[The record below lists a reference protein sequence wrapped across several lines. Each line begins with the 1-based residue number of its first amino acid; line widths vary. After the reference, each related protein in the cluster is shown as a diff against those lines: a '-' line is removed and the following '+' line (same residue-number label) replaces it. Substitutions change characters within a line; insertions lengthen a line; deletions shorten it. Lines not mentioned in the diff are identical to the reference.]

1 MSLHD
6 RLKSLGGEVTATD
19 ARPLSTEAAA
29 VASGMK
35 KVIDAVSDE
44 VIGYDE
50 KTHALLEEVES
61 AAHIS
66 VDELLSSM
74 GAFASLAASP
84 KTGSLM
90 AFANKPGV
98 RKKDLEAYLSSKWLR
113 NVVLGVFDNEVCSW
127 TYSIY
132 SLVLPHTSA
141 IELAERVRSLSKEHK
156 TSELE
161 ILSKLTGNSL
171 QQESDILGLLRT
183 VARRQPKL
191 FDLLVSVIK

>member
-1 MSLHD
+1 MLPTTTAPLDKQVNSNKHSLQPPPK
-6 RLKSLGGEVTATD
+6 REEVVD
-19 ARPLSTEAAA
+19 HE
-29 VASGMK
+29 
-35 KVIDAVSDE
+35 
-44 VIGYDE
+44 YDD
-50 KTHALLEEVES
+50 KTNALLEEVES
-61 AAHIS
+61 AAHVSIE
-66 VDELLSSM
+66 ELLTSL
-74 GAFASLAASP
+74 GAFASLAAAP
-84 KTGSLM
+84 KAGSLM
-90 AFANKPGV
+90 AFANKPGI

-141 IELAERVRSLSKEHK
+141 IELAERVRTMSRENN
-156 TSELE
+156 TSEFE

-171 QQESDILGLLRT
+171 SKESDVLGLLRT